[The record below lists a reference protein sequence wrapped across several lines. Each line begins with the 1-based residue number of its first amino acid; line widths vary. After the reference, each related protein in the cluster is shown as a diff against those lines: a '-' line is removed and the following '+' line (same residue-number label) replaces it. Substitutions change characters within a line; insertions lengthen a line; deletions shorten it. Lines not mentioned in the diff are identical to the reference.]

1 MASRTPSVRRCWT
14 MSTTSPSQHGGEGT
28 DSGEVWMLTATSVI
42 LFMSVSLLGT
52 HFFFLIKETH
62 FSAYSLLI
70 TSRCAIRGICK
81 EAEIMAHE
89 VEPGA
94 SERLDQAHDDVERTC
109 DQATDQQGSCLPRE
123 SMRQLSLSRLIECGG
138 CAVLESGFVHKC
150 SFSFLVRHFVAL
162 KREQRQVQTTD
173 FGEHSIEGW
182 LILEGAEES
191 GCAI

>member
-70 TSRCAIRGICK
+70 TSRCAIRGHCSLHSILL
-81 EAEIMAHE
+81 EASDEQLMQ
-89 VEPGA
+89 V
-94 SERLDQAHDDVERTC
+94 
-109 DQATDQQGSCLPRE
+109 RE
-123 SMRQLSLSRLIECGG
+123 SSCVRKETL
-138 CAVLESGFVHKC
+138 LE
-150 SFSFLVRHFVAL
+150 
-162 KREQRQVQTTD
+162 
-173 FGEHSIEGW
+173 
-182 LILEGAEES
+182 
-191 GCAI
+191 